1 MRWGARRWRRCHRI
15 TFDEFEIQLGE
26 KRTLC
31 RHMAREFVAM
41 ADGAYARTCHSVHP
55 TALDTFDAILC
66 KPFEWGLPQLAVT
79 IRVGVG
85 RCCSRYVRPRARPGL
100 SLLEVIHDLKT
111 IVICHI
117 ENI

>member
-1 MRWGARRWRRCHRI
+1 
-15 TFDEFEIQLGE
+15 
-26 KRTLC
+26 
-31 RHMAREFVAM
+31 MARELVVM
-41 ADGAYARTCHSVHP
+41 EDGAYARTRHSARL
-55 TALDTFDAILC
+55 TTLYTLDAVLC